1 MPIAVIVEVT
11 AEEGQD
17 PRDIYDRVIREVND
31 GEPMTRTSQWN
42 DGLISH
48 VYCVGED
55 GSSVAVDLWQDED
68 SMNRWYEKL
77 RPVSEGVAGARYEMR
92 VMQTYNLVTER

>member
-1 MPIAVIVEVT
+1 MPIAVIVEVA

-17 PRDIYDRVIREVND
+17 PRDVYDRVIREVNN
-31 GEPMTRTSQWN
+31 GEPMTHTSQWN

-48 VYCVGED
+48 VPCVGED

-68 SMNRWYEKL
+68 SMKRSYEKL
-77 RPVSEGVAGARYEMR
+77 RPVSEGIAGAQYEMR
-92 VMQTYNLVTER
+92 VMQMYNLVTER